1 MRQYH
6 PSDGDGG
13 GRGPATTPT
22 AVIIRDMPVCC
33 WGPLRPRLR
42 RMYSRWTTPDAKF
55 TSDVFRAF
63 SPSAWTRVS
72 LSARHT
78 SRTPTPRWS
87 AGANGVISDML
98 RTYDTRLRRP
108 SGTRLTPHARRVRHQ
123 QRCLA
128 FFIDRGAHPRL
139 PLSPPHDDRG
149 TCKSPT
155 QYVQQMWTME
165 STVRELLAAAQAER
179 KGKLDTGRVDTVFQV
194 GDLVL
199 LRTKE
204 LPDAADFGK
213 LRPRLDGPCVVT
225 ACPSPN
231 AYTLTLQHK
240 MRCSPTVNVDR
251 LTGMLFD
258 GKSVRFGGYKFS

>member
-72 LSARHT
+72 LSARRT

-98 RTYDTRLRRP
+98 RTYDPRLRRP

-123 QRCLA
+123 QRGLA
-128 FFIDRGAHPRL
+128 FFIDLSAHPRL

-165 STVRELLAAAQAER
+165 SMVRELLAAAQAER
-179 KGKLDTGRVDTVFQV
+179 KGKLYTGQVDVPGRRPGTA
-194 GDLVL
+194 
-199 LRTKE
+199 
-204 LPDAADFGK
+204 PDQRAA
-213 LRPRLDGPCVVT
+213 RCCRLW
-225 ACPSPN
+225 
-231 AYTLTLQHK
+231 
-240 MRCSPTVNVDR
+240 
-251 LTGMLFD
+251 
-258 GKSVRFGGYKFS
+258 